1 MPELSV
7 VDGLSRTGVLH
18 LDCPRCGLT
27 ITPRAR
33 WLVVEHC
40 PRCIAHA
47 GTAVKMSLSVFGT
60 PQRYTAHWS
69 PRAEALR

>member
-7 VDGLSRTGVLH
+7 VDRLPRSGVLH

-27 ITPRAR
+27 LKPRAR

-40 PRCIAHA
+40 IART
-47 GTAVKMSLSVFGT
+47 GTAVKLSLSVFPA